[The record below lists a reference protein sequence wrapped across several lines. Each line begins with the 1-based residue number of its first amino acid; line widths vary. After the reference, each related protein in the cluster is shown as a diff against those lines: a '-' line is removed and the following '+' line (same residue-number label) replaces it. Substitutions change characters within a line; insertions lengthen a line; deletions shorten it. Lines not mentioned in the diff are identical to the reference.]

1 MRTNSHSEP
10 FRVMRSKYYPITSDT
25 SHNVKYFDYLDDAQA
40 FYLQRVLDQVFETRM
55 LEYVS
60 LERFN
65 ENDKRY
71 YPIWE
76 SFQRHTRESYG
87 LDPNKE

>member
-1 MRTNSHSEP
+1 MRPNRHSEP
-10 FRVMRSKYYPITSDT
+10 FRVMRSKCYPITPDT

-40 FYLQRVLDQVFETRM
+40 FYLQKVIEQVFETRM

-65 ENDKRY
+65 EHTKRY
-71 YPIWE
+71 HPIWE
-76 SFQRHTRESYG
+76 SFQHHTDESYG